1 MSGRIIVAGLFLV
14 GAVFFIFAAGIQMA
28 RGGGETAVFF
38 GVGATFFG
46 LAAVFIALSA
56 GRKKKTGGSNSSP
69 PAT

>member
-1 MSGRIIVAGLFLV
+1 
-14 GAVFFIFAAGIQMA
+14 
-28 RGGGETAVFF
+28 VFF